1 MPGTTSD
8 RSSTHSPASVVST
21 PAWAPPRAPLP
32 PHRLAKLANALG
44 VPTPLPAAHAYTVS
58 LTSPPWPSSS
68 TSPAFSDH
76 FRRSP
81 TPSAASVQTF
91 TSTPSSSK
99 YLLHVIPPPHLPH
112 DYDGADELDFLPPP
126 SGASG
131 YHTQFRRGVLVPVY
145 PTLSSQLAAIAKE
158 YALPSTAGLIL
169 YLILTS
175 GAPKP
180 DAEPEEEPGPRISE
194 DIWRHIWHRVVRAD
208 REDSLSPGPRQL
220 GLGIGTSSPASP
232 SLLQEV
238 ASSSSSLRPLM
249 SPGRIDVSQ
258 PSFPMTPSPST
269 ASHSVFSSQSE
280 LETPESMTSV
290 SAGPD
295 GAPDELPLPGL
306 RSPAL
311 IPILAKVEFDIDR
324 RKAGWYEPWVRSR
337 RAKRPES
344 RKRSLS
350 RTDGEPSSAD
360 GERRAPFD
368 LALVERMNDDR
379 PAFLRERDAAAAEGY
394 AQLQDDADDAD
405 DAPSGDPLAD
415 VFGTDEETWADMQAN
430 RSRQPTDPNVVQ
442 LALDAADLSAL
453 PDDPEDDDRAPPSD
467 NDDEEV
473 TELWNSRNRPALV
486 VSIPSPPS
494 AGKRRSSPTT
504 AGAGKKAPPP
514 PLNLVLNKR
523 TDGLAVQQSPGDRES
538 SSPGSAHLAY
548 LGSDTPGTQE
558 EEGDERM
565 RRARSPVEEKR
576 DGAFFEDLD
585 LGLVVEDD
593 EVRLLEIT
601 RSLYRAHA
609 RSQFDANDPN
619 DRRRSQFLMKQQLD
633 ELEKVAAFCFL
644 YGASSADTLR
654 HRTLSSSRR
663 DDCRPKPSKTPPR
676 GDCTLPPSRPRG
688 SAARHQDWTS
698 RPHTGEIRTCDRVPS
713 DSLTRVPASR

>member
-8 RSSTHSPASVVST
+8 RSSTHSPASAVST

-44 VPTPLPAAHAYTVS
+44 VPTPLPAGHAYTVS

-112 DYDGADELDFLPPP
+112 DSDGADDPDLLPPP
-126 SGASG
+126 GASG

-145 PTLSSQLAAIAKE
+145 STLSSQLAAIAKE

-194 DIWRHIWHRVVRAD
+194 DIWRHIWHRVVKAD
-208 REDSLSPGPRQL
+208 REDSISPGPRQL

-258 PSFPMTPSPST
+258 PPFPMTPSPST

-280 LETPESMTSV
+280 LETPESMSSV

-324 RKAGWYEPWVRSR
+324 RKAGWYEPWLRSR
-337 RAKRPES
+337 RTKRPES

-350 RTDGEPSSAD
+350 RTEGEPSSAD
-360 GERRAPFD
+360 GERRAPFN
-368 LALVERMNDDR
+368 LALVERMQDDR

-394 AQLQDDADDAD
+394 AQLQDDTEDVEDAED
-405 DAPSGDPLAD
+405 ESAPGGDPLAD

-430 RSRQPTDPNVVQ
+430 RARRPADPNVVE

-453 PDDPEDDDRAPPSD
+453 PDDPEDDDRAPAGNNDSD
-467 NDDEEV
+467 NDEEEV

-514 PLNLVLNKR
+514 PLNLVLNNR
-523 TDGLAVQQSPGDRES
+523 TDGLAVQQSPGES

-548 LGSDTPGTQE
+548 LGADTPGVREAE
-558 EEGDERM
+558 EAEGDERTK
-565 RRARSPVEEKR
+565 RARSPEEEKR

-593 EVRLLEIT
+593 EVRLSPWT
-601 RSLYRAHA
+601 RY
-609 RSQFDANDPN
+609 
-619 DRRRSQFLMKQQLD
+619 
-633 ELEKVAAFCFL
+633 
-644 YGASSADTLR
+644 
-654 HRTLSSSRR
+654 
-663 DDCRPKPSKTPPR
+663 PR
-676 GDCTLPPSRPRG
+676 LLC
-688 SAARHQDWTS
+688 
-698 RPHTGEIRTCDRVPS
+698 
-713 DSLTRVPASR
+713 